1 LSTIPSGNETSI
13 RQLIAN
19 GKSKTALD
27 SAKDFHRK
35 QNNAASEALLIDA
48 YIARIQA
55 LSAQNLAVEAK
66 SLIATVRDRF
76 PAAKEKLDS
85 LNAATSARGGQFD
98 ELLAPLNDPQIT
110 TERRAAI
117 ELLIRNQVTD
127 LAALA
132 ACTVLPA
139 DHPLRKA
146 AAAID
151 AAFGVVTSGPVSDE
165 QIALA
170 EVSHRSPLAPWKLLI
185 RAIACFYRDQ
195 DEKCEEYLS
204 AVRPESAPGRL
215 VKALRAAMSGAGSGE
230 RRTGDLK
237 PAEAVLVS
245 RTTVGLDKVRGAL
258 SRLDKAFI
266 HEETPGPVIKAV
278 RDAVR
283 ECRQGAPD
291 LLPALRQAVAVNAVL
306 GNYDPERMIVAL
318 EGAPR
323 KDAAFFR
330 DIARALE
337 HTGDSLDLLRACE
350 YWDMFREEALI
361 EGWFSESGPEAAA
374 LYLHMAGVLGKL
386 DPRRLAELRRS
397 TGKGKTPA
405 YFVVPGELYARAAA
419 IDPHRETY
427 AQWMAW
433 ARRNS
438 VGEGESVARIWNQ
451 ALPSDI
457 EPLLYLMAEAE
468 KRNAFPTAL
477 SYLDKAEK
485 IDGVNPTVRTAR
497 LRLLAAAALGHLK
510 KKKPHLALQRLAEMT
525 SLPQSRQGDRPAFLA
540 VLDSLIRYA
549 SGDKPGGEEAL
560 RAAGRLLD
568 DEFAAR
574 ILFVGCAMGTKLPYP
589 VFLPLR
595 KDLTKEQAT
604 RLPASMVQVIALA
617 RDMGIT
623 EKLQSPFEYFDEI
636 AAQFSRAAGSLD
648 IEQIRA
654 LGEMGMNTEHPRLA
668 WEASAAGLNRGGP
681 SEAYFLLL
689 RARATPEDYRERRE
703 VLAAAAA
710 ELGRFHRDMEVVSH
724 AVEAGRDPF
733 GDDPLTLTAEQAR
746 EVLRK
751 EKASPEF
758 PTGYRPGPDYG
769 DLFDDGVPCM
779 CPDCRAKRG
788 ESFGPAYEDT
798 AYEDTAYEDPAY
810 EDPAYEDPA
819 LEEPRTE
826 ADFEKMVYGAVPKD
840 MPRELVDA
848 LIQMAKQAFLAGQSP
863 DEFMSGFLGGPGRG
877 KKKGK
882 RRK

>member
-1 LSTIPSGNETSI
+1 MSTTPSGNETSI

-27 SAKDFHRK
+27 GAKDFHRR

-76 PAAKEKLDS
+76 PAARERLDA
-85 LNAATSARGGQFD
+85 LTAAASARGGQFD

-117 ELLIRNQVTD
+117 DLLIQNQVTD

-139 DHPLRKA
+139 DHSLRKA

-165 QIALA
+165 QIAMA

-204 AVRPESAPGRL
+204 AVRPESVPGRL
-215 VKALRAAMSGAGSGE
+215 VKALRAAISGE

-245 RTTVGLDKVRGAL
+245 RTTAGLDKVRGAL
-258 SRLDKAFI
+258 AQLDQAFI
-266 HEETPGPVIKAV
+266 HEEAPGPVFNAV
-278 RDAVR
+278 RNAVR

-306 GNYDPERMIVAL
+306 GNYNPERMFVAL

-323 KDAAFFR
+323 RDAGFFR
-330 DIARALE
+330 EIARALE
-337 HTGDSLDLLRACE
+337 HTGDSLDLLKACE

-361 EGWFSESGPEAAA
+361 ERWFSENGPEDAA
-374 LYLHMAGVLGKL
+374 LYLHMAGVLGRL
-386 DPRRLAELRRS
+386 DPRHLAELRRS
-397 TGKGKTPA
+397 TGKGKPPA

-427 AQWMAW
+427 ALWMAW
-433 ARRNS
+433 ARRDS
-438 VGEGESVARIWNQ
+438 GGEGERVARIWNQ

-510 KKKPHLALQRLAEMT
+510 KKKPHLALRRLAEMT
-525 SLPQSRQGDRPAFLA
+525 LLPQSRQGDRPAFLA
-540 VLDSLIRYA
+540 VMDSLIRYA
-549 SGDKPGGEEAL
+549 SGDKLGGEEAL
-560 RAAGRLLD
+560 REAGRLLD
-568 DEFAAR
+568 DDFAAR

-604 RLPASMVQVIALA
+604 RLPASMAQVIALA

-623 EKLQSPFEYFDEI
+623 ERLQSPVSYFDEI

-654 LGEMGMNTEHPRLA
+654 LGEMGMTTGHPRLA
-668 WEASAAGLNRGGP
+668 WEASAAGLSRGGP

-689 RARATPEDYRERRE
+689 RARAMPEDYDQRRE

-758 PTGYRPGPDYG
+758 PARYRPGPDYG
-769 DLFDDGVPCM
+769 DLFDDPDPFDIPDPFDDGGPCM

-788 ESFGPAYEDT
+788 ESFGPASEDV
-798 AYEDTAYEDPAY
+798 AYEGPAF
-810 EDPAYEDPA
+810 
-819 LEEPRTE
+819 EEPRTE
-826 ADFEKMVYGAVPKD
+826 ADFEKMFYAAVPKD
-840 MPRELVDA
+840 MPRGLVDD
-848 LIQMAKQAFLAGQSP
+848 LMQMAKQAFLSGQSP
-863 DEFMSGFLGGPGRG
+863 DEFISELMGIPSRG